1 MAGHLR
7 NCGPLSTQVFGEH
20 GSTTRGMHRYVS
32 SPLPRPPR
40 GSTSG
45 PENRCRVWRT
55 RALSQRTMSRC
66 VFSVLTLLLCGAGI
80 AGTSTSHHAHSGAL
94 GTHTGPGAHGSS
106 VATSVCDASGL
117 AETPRVCRRGDA
129 HLPNIYG
136 GPSTLDQCSFGSTT
150 PGNSPEWG
158 GASCWSGSLFG
169 FSGPSVRMRPTE
181 RIPPLRDAL
190 ICTLAHVCDTRA
202 RMQISSDVS
211 RAHTCT
217 PTLQHTHTH

>member
-1 MAGHLR
+1 MHD
-7 NCGPLSTQVFGEH
+7 S
-20 GSTTRGMHRYVS
+20 GMHRCVS

-40 GSTSG
+40 GST
-45 PENRCRVWRT
+45 PARENRCRVWTT
-55 RALSQRTMSRC
+55 RALSQRTMISTC
-66 VFSVLTLLLCGAGI
+66 FFSVLTVLLCGAGF
-80 AGTSTSHHAHSGAL
+80 AGTSTTHHAHGGAL
-94 GTHTGPGAHGSS
+94 GTHTGPEAHGSS

-181 RIPPLRDAL
+181 CIPPLCDAL
-190 ICTLAHVCDTRA
+190 ICKLAHVCDTRA
-202 RMQISSDVS
+202 RMHISSDVCS
-211 RAHTCT
+211 FSHTYT
-217 PTLQHTHTH
+217 PTLQHNHTH